1 MSDNH
6 TRVRYS
12 RESRKDRTP
21 KNTLVTQR
29 RDGTVYFGIARCNRA
44 AGDTFKRQGPNGGS
58 TIAQVR
64 LQLSLEDDVAS
75 LVNRGNVWI
84 HPKGLR
90 GQVRVEN
97 VKEMIEFFN
106 NVDAWCYERGV
117 ASHRTP
123 RLEAV

>member
-1 MSDNH
+1 MSDNL
-6 TRVRYS
+6 RVRYS

-21 KNTLVTQR
+21 KNTLVTLR
-29 RDGTVYFGIARCNRA
+29 RDETVYFGIARCNRI
-44 AGDTFKRQGPNGGS
+44 AGDTFKRQGPSGGS

-64 LQLSLEDDVAS
+64 LQLALEDNPAS

-90 GQVRVEN
+90 GQVNVAN
-97 VKEMIEFFN
+97 VKELIEFFN
-106 NVDAWCYERGV
+106 NVDTWCYNRGV